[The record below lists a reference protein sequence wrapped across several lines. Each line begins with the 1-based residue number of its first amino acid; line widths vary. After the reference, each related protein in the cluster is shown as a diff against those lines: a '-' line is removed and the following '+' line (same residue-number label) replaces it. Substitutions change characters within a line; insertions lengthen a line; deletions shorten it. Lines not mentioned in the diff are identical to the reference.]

1 MKTIYQLICAV
12 CIICGFTACQDRDLP
27 GSGEMQLLTPDASSI
42 TGTLTGENNY
52 DYTLTWTPSNQNAT
66 MQVAVYKNGT
76 QQQAL
81 TPCTGNSFTLKNLET
96 KQFYEF
102 LLSMP
107 RISATSHSMV
117 ISLLR
122 MMPARHCAGSVA

>member
-52 DYTLTWTPSNQNAT
+52 DYTLT
-66 MQVAVYKNGT
+66 
-76 QQQAL
+76 
-81 TPCTGNSFTLKNLET
+81 
-96 KQFYEF
+96 
-102 LLSMP
+102 
-107 RISATSHSMV
+107 
-117 ISLLR
+117 
-122 MMPARHCAGSVA
+122 